1 MMGPVTSSVVDC
13 TCESDPPSRSQ
24 VVDKG
29 RNLHQF
35 LCGECQHTALG
46 SRKVILN
53 LELENLHRDSVALAA
68 VFQNCGDPYHLL
80 NVGVTEN
87 LKRDSQHGARGHHII
102 GRPTRVKSP
111 VPTGGDLPV
120 EVETNS
126 LHSLPT
132 AAVLDITTSIPVK

>member
-1 MMGPVTSSVVDC
+1 MRPVTSSVVDC
-13 TCESDPPSRSQ
+13 TSESDPPPRSQ

-35 LCGECQHTALG
+35 LCGECQHAALG
-46 SRKVILN
+46 SGKVILN
-53 LELENLHRDSVALAA
+53 FELENLHRDPVTLAA
-68 VFQNCGDPYHLL
+68 VFQNCGDPNHLL
-80 NVGVTEN
+80 DVGVTEN

-120 EVETNS
+120 EVEANS
-126 LHSLPT
+126 LNSLST
-132 AAVLDITTSIPVK
+132 AAVLDIATSIPVE